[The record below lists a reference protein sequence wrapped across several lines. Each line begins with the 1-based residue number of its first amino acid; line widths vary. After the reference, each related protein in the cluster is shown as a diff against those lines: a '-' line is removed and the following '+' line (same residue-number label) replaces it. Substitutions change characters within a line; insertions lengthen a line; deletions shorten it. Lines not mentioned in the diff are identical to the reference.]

1 MKTKKSYAIIGLGRF
16 GMPLAKTLAQAGEE
30 VIGIDKDEDRVR
42 ELRDYTDYAFV
53 TKTLSKEVLEEIGV
67 QNCDLAIVCIGS
79 KIETSI
85 LTTLNLINLGI
96 PKVMAKA
103 TSSEQGEVLEKL
115 GAQVVYPERDMALR
129 IAKKILSH
137 NLIDYITLGKDVE
150 ITEIEINV
158 NMANQSIVEMRIRE
172 RFGLNVIA
180 LHHSG
185 KTETEIDPQCLL
197 TQGDTIVVIGK
208 REKVEHFMDFY
219 S

>member
-67 QNCDLAIVCIGS
+67 QNCDLAIVCIGN

>member
-67 QNCDLAIVCIGS
+67 QNCDLAIVCIGN

-137 NLIDYITLGKDVE
+137 NLIDYISLGKDVE

-158 NMANQSIVEMRIRE
+158 NMANQSIIEMRIRE

-208 REKVEHFMDFY
+208 REKVEQFMDFY

>member
-1 MKTKKSYAIIGLGRF
+1 MKTKRSCAIIGLGRF
-16 GMPLAKTLAQAGEE
+16 GMPLAKTLAEAGEE
-30 VIGIDKDEDRVR
+30 VIGIDKDEDRVK
-42 ELRDYTDYAFV
+42 ELRDYTDFAFV
-53 TKTLSKEVLEEIGV
+53 TKSLSKEVLEEIGV
-67 QNCDLAIVCIGS
+67 QNCDLAIVCIGN

-96 PKVMAKA
+96 PKVIAKA

-137 NLIDYITLGKDVE
+137 NLIDYISLGKDVE
-150 ITEIEINV
+150 ITEIEINAR
-158 NMANQSIVEMRIRE
+158 MAGQSIIEMKIRE

-180 LHHSG
+180 LYHAG
-185 KTETEIDPQCLL
+185 KAETEIDPQCLL
-197 TQGDTIVVIGK
+197 SQGDTIVVIGK
-208 REKVEHFMDFY
+208 REKVAQFMEFY

>member
-1 MKTKKSYAIIGLGRF
+1 MKTKKSYVIIGLGRF

-67 QNCDLAIVCIGS
+67 QNCDLAIVCIGN

-85 LTTLNLINLGI
+85 LTTLNLINLGV

-137 NLIDYITLGKDVE
+137 NLIDYISLGKDVE
-150 ITEIEINV
+150 ITEIEINA
-158 NMANQSIVEMRIRE
+158 NMANQSIIEMRIRE

-185 KTETEIDPQCLL
+185 ETETEINPQCLL

-208 REKVEHFMDFY
+208 REKVEQFMDFY

>member
-42 ELRDYTDYAFV
+42 ELREYTDYAFV

-67 QNCDLAIVCIGS
+67 QNCDLAIVCIGN

-150 ITEIEINV
+150 ITEIEINA
-158 NMANQSIVEMRIRE
+158 NMANQSIIEMRIRE

-208 REKVEHFMDFY
+208 REKVEQFMDFY